1 MRQCTGCK
9 KELYQL
15 YRESSFGTPIYD
27 DEQLFRVL
35 CYKILQTGLNEK
47 VIANKK
53 REIEKAFDQFNI
65 KKIAQYDESK
75 ILELLNNKNMI
86 RPEGKIRAIIH
97 NANQIIRLQNNYQ
110 SFSTYLWQFSK
121 NQTLNY
127 DIDAHLLSPL
137 QFATMISNALKKES
151 FKFVGPKTILS
162 FIHEIGII
170 YAKKVCIYKE

>member
-75 ILELLNNKNMI
+75 I
-86 RPEGKIRAIIH
+86 
-97 NANQIIRLQNNYQ
+97 Y
-110 SFSTYLWQFSK
+110 
-121 NQTLNY
+121 
-127 DIDAHLLSPL
+127 
-137 QFATMISNALKKES
+137 
-151 FKFVGPKTILS
+151 
-162 FIHEIGII
+162 
-170 YAKKVCIYKE
+170 

>member
-1 MRQCTGCK
+1 
-9 KELYQL
+9 
-15 YRESSFGTPIYD
+15 
-27 DEQLFRVL
+27 
-35 CYKILQTGLNEK
+35 
-47 VIANKK
+47 
-53 REIEKAFDQFNI
+53 
-65 KKIAQYDESK
+65 
-75 ILELLNNKNMI
+75 MI
-86 RPEGKIRAIIH
+86 RHEGKIRAIIH
-97 NANQIIRLQNNYQ
+97 DANQIIRLQNNYQ

>member
-35 CYKILQTGLNEK
+35 CYKILQTGLN
-47 VIANKK
+47 
-53 REIEKAFDQFNI
+53 
-65 KKIAQYDESK
+65 
-75 ILELLNNKNMI
+75 
-86 RPEGKIRAIIH
+86 EGKIRAIIH